1 MFRGDEL
8 NLKAVRELAATAQSS
23 RPIVIWIGAGASANA
38 GLPSW
43 WILAERIHSEYKAMQ
58 SGYDS
63 AQFSKSV
70 DCGDFPGFFEYC
82 RTTNSHRYNNLLVRN
97 FTSIKIGD
105 VYLRM
110 CSQLKAIRPLRIVT
124 TNADELLETHV
135 GCSNIIQNSD
145 IERVTSLLATH
156 DEFLCKLHGSIS
168 AIASLVF
175 TSSEYAKVTADQSF
189 VHAIQTLFSSTTV
202 VFLGCSLQDEYVLRL
217 LTRQISASKLFG
229 AGPHFLIAS
238 ARNDDLPTDV
248 RQIVYEADEVVGH
261 RAFLTTLDVLIRS
274 SASIPAQQSQN
285 SLSSK
290 FYLPDFMD
298 TGTWQSSQSF
308 AFADAS
314 GNSAGQAYV
323 GTGFINAELQS
334 VRPLGLH
341 NLVVGLVCY
350 DKIVL
355 PLDSIGNFHRVVGP
369 DRFMTLVRSE
379 AIEFAWVHSQ
389 AAVVFGQQ
397 DLVANGGLVALTI
410 MSQDLPGAEESFE
423 SALSR
428 QIAIIS
434 KNPTDAE
441 KTLNEIR
448 AICVEVSPDLT
459 NRAMLEARGALILP
473 NVRAALGI
481 GDGIL
486 PTHIPKWFVFP
497 VLRVA
502 HLMRDAAVAQ
512 HFGAAATQLP
522 FGTFS
527 LAQEAFSMQMQMQS
541 QQAAD
546 IASYVVAGQY
556 EVNLGLL
563 LQTQPDLFN
572 SLLSFRAT
580 QQGVDTRAEILT
592 CTATSPGSELSA
604 AVEGALARAFNTKK
618 LQIAMNKFA
627 TLCAATGRVSLWTSQ
642 QNSAM
647 DFGLWRRRSAG
658 ILREVLGTTE
668 PDGYMRCPCGSGD
681 KLKFCCGSLLRE
693 FKR

>member
-8 NLKAVRELAATAQSS
+8 NLKAVRELATTANGS

-43 WILAERIHSEYKAMQ
+43 WTLAERIHSEYKGSQA
-58 SGYDS
+58 GYDS
-63 AQFSKSV
+63 GKFSAAADS
-70 DCGDFPGFFEYC
+70 GDFPGFFEYC

-97 FTSIKIGD
+97 LTSTSISD

-110 CSQLKAIRPLRIVT
+110 CSQLKAIQPLRIVT

-135 GCSNIIQNSD
+135 GCSNIIQNTD
-145 IERVTSLLATH
+145 IERVASLLATT

-189 VHAIQTLFSSTTV
+189 VDAIQTLFSSTTV
-202 VFLGCSLQDEYVLRL
+202 VFLGYSLQDEYVLRL
-217 LTRQISASKLFG
+217 LTRNISSSKLFG

-238 ARNDDLPTDV
+238 TRNADLPAAV
-248 RQIVYEADEVVGH
+248 RQIVYEANEVVGH

-290 FYLPDFMD
+290 FYLPDFID

-314 GNSAGQAYV
+314 GNSAGQAHV
-323 GTGFINAELQS
+323 GTGFINTELQS

-355 PLDSIGNFHRVVGP
+355 PLDSIGNFHKVVGP
-369 DRFMTLVRSE
+369 DRFMTLVRSG

-397 DLVANGGLVALTI
+397 DLVANGGLVGLTI
-410 MSQDLPGAEESFE
+410 MSQDETNEEESFE

-441 KTLNEIR
+441 NTLNEIR

-459 NRAMLEARGALILP
+459 NRAILEARGALILP

-527 LAQEAFSMQMQMQS
+527 LAQEAFSMQTQP

-556 EVNLGLL
+556 GVNLGLL

-580 QQGVDTRAEILT
+580 QQGVDTRAEILS

-604 AVEGALARAFNTKK
+604 AVEGALARAFDTKK

-627 TLCAATGRVSLWTSQ
+627 TLCAATGRASLWTSQ
-642 QNSAM
+642 QNSPM

-668 PDGYMRCPCGSGD
+668 PDSYMRCPCGSGD
-681 KLKFCCGSLLRE
+681 KLKFCCGPLLRE
-693 FKR
+693 FKQ